1 MMKGWKGKNMILGLI
16 LIIVGIIIDQ
26 GTKALAFSRFAMNT
40 DYPALPG
47 LFKFHL
53 LENDGA
59 AWGIF
64 SNKLWF
70 FIVITVVA
78 LGFLAYLA
86 KDFDLKNNTIFSA
99 SYILVC
105 IGTIGNFIDRLFN
118 NGYVKDFL
126 TFAFVSFPS
135 FNFADMCMTVGCIF
149 LVIDILFGETGARWT
164 RNT

>member
-1 MMKGWKGKNMILGLI
+1 MILGLF
-16 LIIVGIIIDQ
+16 LIVVGIIIDQ
-26 GTKALAFSRFAMNT
+26 GTKALAFSRFLMNT
-40 DYPALPG
+40 DYPAIPG

-64 SNKLWF
+64 ANKLWF
-70 FIVITVVA
+70 FIIITVIA

-86 KDFDLKNNTIFSA
+86 KDFDLKNHAIFSA

-118 NGYVKDFL
+118 NGFVKDFL
-126 TFAFVSFPS
+126 TFDFINFPS
-135 FNFADMCMTVGCIF
+135 FNFADMCMTIGCIF
-149 LVIDILFGETGARWT
+149 LVIDILFGETGVRWT
-164 RNT
+164 KNT